1 MAMYDINKTKSF
13 YSEIAMIGDTC
24 IYCEKEI
31 IEKRLNKEIDIDE
44 EHKQLKELRN
54 KLTNRRGAKFKI
66 NGRTLCICP
75 ECISKINEE
84 IQPKTNEEIQPKIN
98 EENQSKTNKD
108 IQSKKIKKNQESED
122 KK

>member
-54 KLTNRRGAKFKI
+54 KLTNRRVAKFKI

-84 IQPKTNEEIQPKIN
+84 IKHKINEEIQHKTN
-98 EENQSKTNKD
+98 EENQSKINKD
-108 IQSKKIKKNQESED
+108 IQSKKIKKKQESED

>member
-13 YSEIAMIGDTC
+13 YSEIAMIGETC

-54 KLTNRRGAKFKI
+54 KLTNRRVAKFKI

>member
-54 KLTNRRGAKFKI
+54 KLTNRRVAKFKI

-75 ECISKINEE
+75 ECISKINETMDSLS
-84 IQPKTNEEIQPKIN
+84 ILKYYHLSNSLAYHKSLLYNKTIE
-98 EENQSKTNKD
+98 
-108 IQSKKIKKNQESED
+108 
-122 KK
+122 

>member
-31 IEKRLNKEIDIDE
+31 REKRLNKEIDIDE

-54 KLTNRRGAKFKI
+54 KLTNRRVAKFKI

-75 ECISKINEE
+75 ECISKINKE
-84 IQPKTNEEIQPKIN
+84 IQPKTNKDTQP
-98 EENQSKTNKD
+98 KTNKD
-108 IQSKKIKKNQESED
+108 TQSKKVNKNQESED
-122 KK
+122 KNE

>member
-54 KLTNRRGAKFKI
+54 KLTNRRVAKFKI

-84 IQPKTNEEIQPKIN
+84 IQPKINKDIQPKINEEIQPKI
-98 EENQSKTNKD
+98 NKD

>member
-54 KLTNRRGAKFKI
+54 KLTNRRVAKFKI

-108 IQSKKIKKNQESED
+108 IQSKKIKKSQESED

>member
-54 KLTNRRGAKFKI
+54 KLTNRRVAKFKI

>member
-54 KLTNRRGAKFKI
+54 KLTNRRVAKFKI

-84 IQPKTNEEIQPKIN
+84 IQPKTNEENQPKIN
-98 EENQSKTNKD
+98 EENQSKINKD